1 MVKYILKRLVQLVVV
16 LLGVTFLTFMITQ
29 AAPSDAAEMKYV
41 SMGMMPSSELLEK
54 TREEM
59 GLNDPVLIQYGRWL
73 GNVLHG
79 DLGESSKFG
88 ESVWTQMTRKL
99 PMTLK
104 LAGVSLVAVILIS
117 FPLGVLSAVKKNK
130 TADYI
135 IRFLSF
141 FGVSMP
147 NFWLALLLMYIF
159 AVRLGWFKVVSTDSI
174 GGMILPVAT
183 LTIPMISSY
192 ARQIRAALL
201 EELNANYV
209 IGARARGIPE
219 RRIIWGHVLPNAI
232 LPIITLLGL
241 SVGHLLGGAAII
253 ETIFSW
259 QGIGNMVVEAIR
271 VRDYPLILGYV
282 IWLAIIYVTV
292 NLIRAGR
299 QPSVWYRQCGQRCAV
314 KNFVRCGQFLYINLY
329 HDCNCIRVG
338 NGGRH
343 CIGILRRT
351 SGYSDHASDGYSAG
365 ISGHGFCHCY
375 CGNDGTGTFEYSDCP
390 VFCLVDEVRKN
401 GQRTGFRH
409 SYQRL
414 HYRSKVR
421 RCRNSRDSVPIC
433 TAEYRSPSG
442 HYGDLGCGRHDAG
455 SGWSVVPRSGF
466 TAADTGMGLYAL
478 RGQIIFADST
488 MDHAVCWIGDFYNSD
503 CI

>member
-1 MVKYILKRLVQLVVV
+1 MVRYILKRLLQLVVV

-29 AAPSDAAEMKYV
+29 ATPSDAAEMKYV
-41 SMGMMPSSELLEK
+41 SMGMMPSTELLEK

-104 LAGVSLVAVILIS
+104 LAGVSLIVVIVFS
-117 FPLGVLSAVKKNK
+117 FPLGILSAVKKNK
-130 TADYI
+130 VADYM

-159 AVRLGWFKVVSTDSI
+159 AVRLGWFKVVSTNSVQ
-174 GGMILPVAT
+174 GMILPVAT

-232 LPIITLLGL
+232 LPIVTLLGL

-271 VRDYPLILGYV
+271 VRDYPLIQGYV
-282 IWLAIIYVTV
+282 IWMAIIYVMV
-292 NLIRAGR
+292 NMIVDIAYRLLDPQIRLR
-299 QPSVWYRQCGQRCAV
+299 
-314 KNFVRCGQFLYINLY
+314 K
-329 HDCNCIRVG
+329 RV
-338 NGGRH
+338 
-343 CIGILRRT
+343 
-351 SGYSDHASDGYSAG
+351 D
-365 ISGHGFCHCY
+365 
-375 CGNDGTGTFEYSDCP
+375 
-390 VFCLVDEVRKN
+390 
-401 GQRTGFRH
+401 
-409 SYQRL
+409 
-414 HYRSKVR
+414 
-421 RCRNSRDSVPIC
+421 
-433 TAEYRSPSG
+433 
-442 HYGDLGCGRHDAG
+442 
-455 SGWSVVPRSGF
+455 
-466 TAADTGMGLYAL
+466 
-478 RGQIIFADST
+478 
-488 MDHAVCWIGDFYNSD
+488 
-503 CI
+503 

>member
-1 MVKYILKRLVQLVVV
+1 MVRYILKRLWQLVVV

-29 AAPSDAAEMKYV
+29 ATPSDAAEMKYV
-41 SMGMMPSSELLEK
+41 SMGMMPSTELLEK

-104 LAGVSLVAVILIS
+104 LAGVSLIVVIVFS
-117 FPLGVLSAVKKNK
+117 FPLGILSAVKKNK
-130 TADYI
+130 VADYM

-159 AVRLGWFKVVSTDSI
+159 AVRLGWFKVVSTNSVQ
-174 GGMILPVAT
+174 GMILPVAT

-201 EELNANYV
+201 EELNVNYV

-271 VRDYPLILGYV
+271 VRDYPLIQGYV
-282 IWLAIIYVTV
+282 IWMAIIYVTV
-292 NLIRAGR
+292 NLMVDIAYRLLDPQIRLR
-299 QPSVWYRQCGQRCAV
+299 
-314 KNFVRCGQFLYINLY
+314 K
-329 HDCNCIRVG
+329 RV
-338 NGGRH
+338 
-343 CIGILRRT
+343 
-351 SGYSDHASDGYSAG
+351 D
-365 ISGHGFCHCY
+365 
-375 CGNDGTGTFEYSDCP
+375 
-390 VFCLVDEVRKN
+390 
-401 GQRTGFRH
+401 
-409 SYQRL
+409 
-414 HYRSKVR
+414 
-421 RCRNSRDSVPIC
+421 
-433 TAEYRSPSG
+433 
-442 HYGDLGCGRHDAG
+442 
-455 SGWSVVPRSGF
+455 
-466 TAADTGMGLYAL
+466 
-478 RGQIIFADST
+478 
-488 MDHAVCWIGDFYNSD
+488 
-503 CI
+503 

>member
-1 MVKYILKRLVQLVVV
+1 MVRYILKRLLQLVIV

-29 AAPSDAAEMKYV
+29 ATPSDAAEMKYV
-41 SMGMMPSSELLEK
+41 SMGMMPSTELLEK

-104 LAGVSLVAVILIS
+104 LAGVSLIVVIVFS
-117 FPLGVLSAVKKNK
+117 FPLGILSAVKKNK
-130 TADYI
+130 VADYM

-159 AVRLGWFKVVSTDSI
+159 AVRLGWFKVVSTNSVQ
-174 GGMILPVAT
+174 GMILPVAT

-232 LPIITLLGL
+232 LPIVTLLGL
-241 SVGHLLGGAAII
+241 SVGPLLGGAAII

-271 VRDYPLILGYV
+271 VRDYPLIQGYV
-282 IWLAIIYVTV
+282 IWMAIIYVTV
-292 NLIRAGR
+292 NLIVDIA
-299 QPSVWYRQCGQRCAV
+299 YRLLDPQ
-314 KNFVRCGQFLYINLY
+314 
-329 HDCNCIRVG
+329 IR
-338 NGGRH
+338 
-343 CIGILRRT
+343 LRKR
-351 SGYSDHASDGYSAG
+351 
-365 ISGHGFCHCY
+365 
-375 CGNDGTGTFEYSDCP
+375 
-390 VFCLVDEVRKN
+390 VD
-401 GQRTGFRH
+401 
-409 SYQRL
+409 
-414 HYRSKVR
+414 
-421 RCRNSRDSVPIC
+421 
-433 TAEYRSPSG
+433 
-442 HYGDLGCGRHDAG
+442 
-455 SGWSVVPRSGF
+455 
-466 TAADTGMGLYAL
+466 
-478 RGQIIFADST
+478 
-488 MDHAVCWIGDFYNSD
+488 
-503 CI
+503 

>member
-1 MVKYILKRLVQLVVV
+1 MVRYILKRLLQLVVV

-29 AAPSDAAEMKYV
+29 ATPSDAAEMKYV
-41 SMGMMPSSELLEK
+41 SMGMIPSTELLEK

-104 LAGVSLVAVILIS
+104 LAGVSLIVVIVFS
-117 FPLGVLSAVKKNK
+117 FPLGILSAVKKNK
-130 TADYI
+130 VADYM

-159 AVRLGWFKVVSTDSI
+159 AVRLGWFKVVSTNSVQ
-174 GGMILPVAT
+174 GMILPVAT

-232 LPIITLLGL
+232 LPIVTLLGL

-271 VRDYPLILGYV
+271 VRDYPLIQGYV
-282 IWLAIIYVTV
+282 IWMAIIYVIV
-292 NLIRAGR
+292 NLIVDIA
-299 QPSVWYRQCGQRCAV
+299 YRLLDPQ
-314 KNFVRCGQFLYINLY
+314 
-329 HDCNCIRVG
+329 IR
-338 NGGRH
+338 
-343 CIGILRRT
+343 LRKR
-351 SGYSDHASDGYSAG
+351 
-365 ISGHGFCHCY
+365 
-375 CGNDGTGTFEYSDCP
+375 
-390 VFCLVDEVRKN
+390 VD
-401 GQRTGFRH
+401 
-409 SYQRL
+409 
-414 HYRSKVR
+414 
-421 RCRNSRDSVPIC
+421 
-433 TAEYRSPSG
+433 
-442 HYGDLGCGRHDAG
+442 
-455 SGWSVVPRSGF
+455 
-466 TAADTGMGLYAL
+466 
-478 RGQIIFADST
+478 
-488 MDHAVCWIGDFYNSD
+488 
-503 CI
+503 

>member
-1 MVKYILKRLVQLVVV
+1 MVRYILKRLLQLVVV

-29 AAPSDAAEMKYV
+29 ATPSDAAEMKYV
-41 SMGMMPSSELLEK
+41 SMGMIPSTELLEK

-104 LAGVSLVAVILIS
+104 LAGVSLIVVIVFS
-117 FPLGVLSAVKKNK
+117 FPLGILSAVKKNK
-130 TADYI
+130 VADYM

-159 AVRLGWFKVVSTDSI
+159 AVRLGWFKVVSTNSVQ
-174 GGMILPVAT
+174 GMILPVAT

-232 LPIITLLGL
+232 LPIVTLLGL

-253 ETIFSW
+253 ETNFSW

-271 VRDYPLILGYV
+271 VRDYPLIQGYV
-282 IWLAIIYVTV
+282 IWMAIIYVMV
-292 NLIRAGR
+292 NLIVDIA
-299 QPSVWYRQCGQRCAV
+299 YRLLDPQ
-314 KNFVRCGQFLYINLY
+314 
-329 HDCNCIRVG
+329 IR
-338 NGGRH
+338 
-343 CIGILRRT
+343 LRKR
-351 SGYSDHASDGYSAG
+351 
-365 ISGHGFCHCY
+365 
-375 CGNDGTGTFEYSDCP
+375 
-390 VFCLVDEVRKN
+390 VD
-401 GQRTGFRH
+401 
-409 SYQRL
+409 
-414 HYRSKVR
+414 
-421 RCRNSRDSVPIC
+421 
-433 TAEYRSPSG
+433 
-442 HYGDLGCGRHDAG
+442 
-455 SGWSVVPRSGF
+455 
-466 TAADTGMGLYAL
+466 
-478 RGQIIFADST
+478 
-488 MDHAVCWIGDFYNSD
+488 
-503 CI
+503 

>member
-1 MVKYILKRLVQLVVV
+1 MIRYILKRLLQLVVV

-29 AAPSDAAEMKYV
+29 ATPSDAAEMKYV
-41 SMGMMPSSELLEK
+41 SMGMMPSTELLEK

-104 LAGVSLVAVILIS
+104 LAGVSLIVVIVFS
-117 FPLGVLSAVKKNK
+117 FPLGILSAVKKNK
-130 TADYI
+130 VADYM
-135 IRFLSF
+135 IRFFSF

-159 AVRLGWFKVVSTDSI
+159 AVRLGWFKVVSTNSVQ
-174 GGMILPVAT
+174 GMILPVAT

-232 LPIITLLGL
+232 LPIVTLLGL

-271 VRDYPLILGYV
+271 VRDYPLIQGYV
-282 IWLAIIYVTV
+282 IWMAIIYVTV
-292 NLIRAGR
+292 NLIVDIA
-299 QPSVWYRQCGQRCAV
+299 YRLLDPQ
-314 KNFVRCGQFLYINLY
+314 
-329 HDCNCIRVG
+329 IR
-338 NGGRH
+338 
-343 CIGILRRT
+343 LRKR
-351 SGYSDHASDGYSAG
+351 
-365 ISGHGFCHCY
+365 
-375 CGNDGTGTFEYSDCP
+375 
-390 VFCLVDEVRKN
+390 VD
-401 GQRTGFRH
+401 
-409 SYQRL
+409 
-414 HYRSKVR
+414 
-421 RCRNSRDSVPIC
+421 
-433 TAEYRSPSG
+433 
-442 HYGDLGCGRHDAG
+442 
-455 SGWSVVPRSGF
+455 
-466 TAADTGMGLYAL
+466 
-478 RGQIIFADST
+478 
-488 MDHAVCWIGDFYNSD
+488 
-503 CI
+503 

>member
-1 MVKYILKRLVQLVVV
+1 MVRYILKRLLQLVVV

-29 AAPSDAAEMKYV
+29 ATPSDAAEMKYV
-41 SMGMMPSSELLEK
+41 SMGMMPSTELLEK

-104 LAGVSLVAVILIS
+104 LAGVSLIVVIVFS
-117 FPLGVLSAVKKNK
+117 FPLGILSAVKKNK
-130 TADYI
+130 VADYM

-159 AVRLGWFKVVSTDSI
+159 AVRLGWFKVVSTNSVQ
-174 GGMILPVAT
+174 GMILPVAT

-219 RRIIWGHVLPNAI
+219 RRIIWEHVLPNAI
-232 LPIITLLGL
+232 LPIVTLLGL

-271 VRDYPLILGYV
+271 VRDYPLIQGYV
-282 IWLAIIYVTV
+282 IWMAIIYVTV
-292 NLIRAGR
+292 NLIVDIA
-299 QPSVWYRQCGQRCAV
+299 YRLLDPQ
-314 KNFVRCGQFLYINLY
+314 
-329 HDCNCIRVG
+329 IR
-338 NGGRH
+338 
-343 CIGILRRT
+343 LRKR
-351 SGYSDHASDGYSAG
+351 
-365 ISGHGFCHCY
+365 
-375 CGNDGTGTFEYSDCP
+375 
-390 VFCLVDEVRKN
+390 VD
-401 GQRTGFRH
+401 
-409 SYQRL
+409 
-414 HYRSKVR
+414 
-421 RCRNSRDSVPIC
+421 
-433 TAEYRSPSG
+433 
-442 HYGDLGCGRHDAG
+442 
-455 SGWSVVPRSGF
+455 
-466 TAADTGMGLYAL
+466 
-478 RGQIIFADST
+478 
-488 MDHAVCWIGDFYNSD
+488 
-503 CI
+503 

>member
-16 LLGVTFLTFMITQ
+16 LLRVTFLTFMITQ

-88 ESVWTQMTRKL
+88 ESVLTQMTRKL

-253 ETIFSW
+253 EKIFSW

-271 VRDYPLILGYV
+271 VRDYPLIQGYV
-282 IWLAIIYVTV
+282 IWMAIIYVTV
-292 NLIRAGR
+292 NLIVDI
-299 QPSVWYRQCGQRCAV
+299 SYRCLDPQ
-314 KNFVRCGQFLYINLY
+314 
-329 HDCNCIRVG
+329 IR
-338 NGGRH
+338 
-343 CIGILRRT
+343 LRKR
-351 SGYSDHASDGYSAG
+351 
-365 ISGHGFCHCY
+365 
-375 CGNDGTGTFEYSDCP
+375 
-390 VFCLVDEVRKN
+390 VD
-401 GQRTGFRH
+401 
-409 SYQRL
+409 
-414 HYRSKVR
+414 
-421 RCRNSRDSVPIC
+421 
-433 TAEYRSPSG
+433 
-442 HYGDLGCGRHDAG
+442 
-455 SGWSVVPRSGF
+455 
-466 TAADTGMGLYAL
+466 
-478 RGQIIFADST
+478 
-488 MDHAVCWIGDFYNSD
+488 
-503 CI
+503 

>member
-1 MVKYILKRLVQLVVV
+1 MVRYILKRLLQLVVV

-29 AAPSDAAEMKYV
+29 ATPSDAAEMKYV
-41 SMGMMPSSELLEK
+41 SMGMMPSTELLEK

-104 LAGVSLVAVILIS
+104 LAGVSLIVVIVFS
-117 FPLGVLSAVKKNK
+117 FPLGILSAVKKNK
-130 TADYI
+130 VADYM

-159 AVRLGWFKVVSTDSI
+159 AVRLGWFKVVSTNSVQ
-174 GGMILPVAT
+174 GMILPVAT

-219 RRIIWGHVLPNAI
+219 RRIIWGHVLPNAS
-232 LPIITLLGL
+232 LPIVTLLGL
-241 SVGHLLGGAAII
+241 SVGHLLGGASII

-271 VRDYPLILGYV
+271 VRDYPLIQGYV
-282 IWLAIIYVTV
+282 IWMAIIYVMV
-292 NLIRAGR
+292 NLIVDIA
-299 QPSVWYRQCGQRCAV
+299 YRLLDPQ
-314 KNFVRCGQFLYINLY
+314 
-329 HDCNCIRVG
+329 IR
-338 NGGRH
+338 
-343 CIGILRRT
+343 LRKR
-351 SGYSDHASDGYSAG
+351 
-365 ISGHGFCHCY
+365 
-375 CGNDGTGTFEYSDCP
+375 
-390 VFCLVDEVRKN
+390 VD
-401 GQRTGFRH
+401 
-409 SYQRL
+409 
-414 HYRSKVR
+414 
-421 RCRNSRDSVPIC
+421 
-433 TAEYRSPSG
+433 
-442 HYGDLGCGRHDAG
+442 
-455 SGWSVVPRSGF
+455 
-466 TAADTGMGLYAL
+466 
-478 RGQIIFADST
+478 
-488 MDHAVCWIGDFYNSD
+488 
-503 CI
+503 

>member
-1 MVKYILKRLVQLVVV
+1 
-16 LLGVTFLTFMITQ
+16 
-29 AAPSDAAEMKYV
+29 MKYV

-88 ESVWTQMTRKL
+88 ESVLTQMTRKL

-271 VRDYPLILGYV
+271 VRDYPLIQGYV
-282 IWLAIIYVTV
+282 IWMAIIYVTV
-292 NLIRAGR
+292 NLIVDI
-299 QPSVWYRQCGQRCAV
+299 SYRCLDPQ
-314 KNFVRCGQFLYINLY
+314 
-329 HDCNCIRVG
+329 IR
-338 NGGRH
+338 
-343 CIGILRRT
+343 LRKR
-351 SGYSDHASDGYSAG
+351 
-365 ISGHGFCHCY
+365 
-375 CGNDGTGTFEYSDCP
+375 
-390 VFCLVDEVRKN
+390 VD
-401 GQRTGFRH
+401 
-409 SYQRL
+409 
-414 HYRSKVR
+414 
-421 RCRNSRDSVPIC
+421 
-433 TAEYRSPSG
+433 
-442 HYGDLGCGRHDAG
+442 
-455 SGWSVVPRSGF
+455 
-466 TAADTGMGLYAL
+466 
-478 RGQIIFADST
+478 
-488 MDHAVCWIGDFYNSD
+488 
-503 CI
+503 

>member
-1 MVKYILKRLVQLVVV
+1 MVRYILKRLLQLVIV

-29 AAPSDAAEMKYV
+29 ATPSDAAEMKYV
-41 SMGMMPSSELLEK
+41 SMGMMPSTELLEK

-104 LAGVSLVAVILIS
+104 LAGVSLIVVIVFS
-117 FPLGVLSAVKKNK
+117 FPLGILSAVKKNK
-130 TADYI
+130 VADYM

-159 AVRLGWFKVVSTDSI
+159 AVRLGWFKVVSTNSVQ
-174 GGMILPVAT
+174 GMILPVAT

-192 ARQIRAALL
+192 ARQIRTALL

-232 LPIITLLGL
+232 LPIVTLLGL

-271 VRDYPLILGYV
+271 VRDYPLIQGYV
-282 IWLAIIYVTV
+282 IWMAIM
-292 NLIRAGR
+292 
-299 QPSVWYRQCGQRCAV
+299 
-314 KNFVRCGQFLYINLY
+314 
-329 HDCNCIRVG
+329 
-338 NGGRH
+338 
-343 CIGILRRT
+343 LR
-351 SGYSDHASDGYSAG
+351 S
-365 ISGHGFCHCY
+365 I
-375 CGNDGTGTFEYSDCP
+375 
-390 VFCLVDEVRKN
+390 
-401 GQRTGFRH
+401 
-409 SYQRL
+409 
-414 HYRSKVR
+414 
-421 RCRNSRDSVPIC
+421 
-433 TAEYRSPSG
+433 
-442 HYGDLGCGRHDAG
+442 
-455 SGWSVVPRSGF
+455 
-466 TAADTGMGLYAL
+466 
-478 RGQIIFADST
+478 
-488 MDHAVCWIGDFYNSD
+488 
-503 CI
+503 

>member
-1 MVKYILKRLVQLVVV
+1 MVRYILKRLLQLVVV

-29 AAPSDAAEMKYV
+29 ATPSDAAEMKYV
-41 SMGMMPSSELLEK
+41 SMGMMPSTELLEK

-104 LAGVSLVAVILIS
+104 LAGVSLIVVILIS
-117 FPLGVLSAVKKNK
+117 FPLGILSAVKKNK
-130 TADYI
+130 AADYI
-135 IRFLSF
+135 IRFFSF

-159 AVRLGWFKVVSTDSI
+159 AVRLGWFKVVSTDSVQ
-174 GGMILPVAT
+174 GMILPVAT

-219 RRIIWGHVLPNAI
+219 CRIIWGHVLPNAI

-271 VRDYPLILGYV
+271 VRDYPLIQGYV
-282 IWLAIIYVTV
+282 IWMAIIYVTV
-292 NLIRAGR
+292 NLIVDIA
-299 QPSVWYRQCGQRCAV
+299 YRLLDPQ
-314 KNFVRCGQFLYINLY
+314 
-329 HDCNCIRVG
+329 IR
-338 NGGRH
+338 
-343 CIGILRRT
+343 LRKR
-351 SGYSDHASDGYSAG
+351 
-365 ISGHGFCHCY
+365 
-375 CGNDGTGTFEYSDCP
+375 
-390 VFCLVDEVRKN
+390 VD
-401 GQRTGFRH
+401 
-409 SYQRL
+409 
-414 HYRSKVR
+414 
-421 RCRNSRDSVPIC
+421 
-433 TAEYRSPSG
+433 
-442 HYGDLGCGRHDAG
+442 
-455 SGWSVVPRSGF
+455 
-466 TAADTGMGLYAL
+466 
-478 RGQIIFADST
+478 
-488 MDHAVCWIGDFYNSD
+488 
-503 CI
+503 

>member
-1 MVKYILKRLVQLVVV
+1 MVRYILKRLLQLVVV

-29 AAPSDAAEMKYV
+29 ATPSDAAEMKYV
-41 SMGMMPSSELLEK
+41 SMGMIPSTELLEK

-104 LAGVSLVAVILIS
+104 LAGVSLIVVIVFS
-117 FPLGVLSAVKKNK
+117 FPLGILSAVKKNK
-130 TADYI
+130 VADYM

-159 AVRLGWFKVVSTDSI
+159 AVRLGWFKVVSTNSVQ
-174 GGMILPVAT
+174 GMILPVAT

-271 VRDYPLILGYV
+271 VRDYPLIQGYV
-282 IWLAIIYVTV
+282 IWMAIIYVTV
-292 NLIRAGR
+292 NLMVDIAYRLLDPQIRLR
-299 QPSVWYRQCGQRCAV
+299 
-314 KNFVRCGQFLYINLY
+314 K
-329 HDCNCIRVG
+329 RV
-338 NGGRH
+338 
-343 CIGILRRT
+343 
-351 SGYSDHASDGYSAG
+351 D
-365 ISGHGFCHCY
+365 
-375 CGNDGTGTFEYSDCP
+375 
-390 VFCLVDEVRKN
+390 
-401 GQRTGFRH
+401 
-409 SYQRL
+409 
-414 HYRSKVR
+414 
-421 RCRNSRDSVPIC
+421 
-433 TAEYRSPSG
+433 
-442 HYGDLGCGRHDAG
+442 
-455 SGWSVVPRSGF
+455 
-466 TAADTGMGLYAL
+466 
-478 RGQIIFADST
+478 
-488 MDHAVCWIGDFYNSD
+488 
-503 CI
+503 

>member
-1 MVKYILKRLVQLVVV
+1 MVRYILKRLLQLVVV

-29 AAPSDAAEMKYV
+29 ATPSDAAEMKYV
-41 SMGMMPSSELLEK
+41 SMGMMPSTELLEK

-104 LAGVSLVAVILIS
+104 LAGVSLIVVILIS
-117 FPLGVLSAVKKNK
+117 FPLGILSAVKKNK
-130 TADYI
+130 AADYI
-135 IRFLSF
+135 IRFFSF

-159 AVRLGWFKVVSTDSI
+159 AVRLGWFKVVSTDSVQ
-174 GGMILPVAT
+174 GMILPVAT

-271 VRDYPLILGYV
+271 VRDYPLIQGYV
-282 IWLAIIYVTV
+282 IWMAIIYVTV
-292 NLIRAGR
+292 NLMVDIAYRLLDPQIRLR
-299 QPSVWYRQCGQRCAV
+299 
-314 KNFVRCGQFLYINLY
+314 K
-329 HDCNCIRVG
+329 RV
-338 NGGRH
+338 
-343 CIGILRRT
+343 
-351 SGYSDHASDGYSAG
+351 D
-365 ISGHGFCHCY
+365 
-375 CGNDGTGTFEYSDCP
+375 
-390 VFCLVDEVRKN
+390 
-401 GQRTGFRH
+401 
-409 SYQRL
+409 
-414 HYRSKVR
+414 
-421 RCRNSRDSVPIC
+421 
-433 TAEYRSPSG
+433 
-442 HYGDLGCGRHDAG
+442 
-455 SGWSVVPRSGF
+455 
-466 TAADTGMGLYAL
+466 
-478 RGQIIFADST
+478 
-488 MDHAVCWIGDFYNSD
+488 
-503 CI
+503 

>member
-1 MVKYILKRLVQLVVV
+1 MVRYILKRLLQLVVV

-29 AAPSDAAEMKYV
+29 ATPSDAAEMKYV
-41 SMGMMPSSELLEK
+41 SMGMMPSTELLEK

-104 LAGVSLVAVILIS
+104 LAGVSLIVVIVFS
-117 FPLGVLSAVKKNK
+117 FPLGILSAVKKNK
-130 TADYI
+130 VADYM

-159 AVRLGWFKVVSTDSI
+159 AVRLGWFKVVSTNSVQ
-174 GGMILPVAT
+174 GMILPVAT

-232 LPIITLLGL
+232 LPIVTLLGL

-259 QGIGNMVVEAIR
+259 QGISNMVVEAI
-271 VRDYPLILGYV
+271 VSE
-282 IWLAIIYVTV
+282 II
-292 NLIRAGR
+292 R
-299 QPSVWYRQCGQRCAV
+299 
-314 KNFVRCGQFLYINLY
+314 
-329 HDCNCIRVG
+329 
-338 NGGRH
+338 
-343 CIGILRRT
+343 
-351 SGYSDHASDGYSAG
+351 
-365 ISGHGFCHCY
+365 
-375 CGNDGTGTFEYSDCP
+375 
-390 VFCLVDEVRKN
+390 
-401 GQRTGFRH
+401 
-409 SYQRL
+409 
-414 HYRSKVR
+414 
-421 RCRNSRDSVPIC
+421 
-433 TAEYRSPSG
+433 
-442 HYGDLGCGRHDAG
+442 
-455 SGWSVVPRSGF
+455 
-466 TAADTGMGLYAL
+466 
-478 RGQIIFADST
+478 
-488 MDHAVCWIGDFYNSD
+488 
-503 CI
+503 

>member
-1 MVKYILKRLVQLVVV
+1 MVRYILKRLLQLVIV

-29 AAPSDAAEMKYV
+29 ATPSDAAEMKYV
-41 SMGMMPSSELLEK
+41 SMGMMPSTELLEK

-104 LAGVSLVAVILIS
+104 LAGVSLIVVIVFS
-117 FPLGVLSAVKKNK
+117 FPLGILSAVKKNK
-130 TADYI
+130 VADYM

-159 AVRLGWFKVVSTDSI
+159 AVRLGWFKVVSTNSVQ
-174 GGMILPVAT
+174 GMILPVAT

-232 LPIITLLGL
+232 LPIVTLLGL

-271 VRDYPLILGYV
+271 VRDYPLIQGYV
-282 IWLAIIYVTV
+282 IWMAIIYVTV
-292 NLIRAGR
+292 NLIVDIA
-299 QPSVWYRQCGQRCAV
+299 YRLLDPQ
-314 KNFVRCGQFLYINLY
+314 
-329 HDCNCIRVG
+329 IR
-338 NGGRH
+338 
-343 CIGILRRT
+343 LRKR
-351 SGYSDHASDGYSAG
+351 
-365 ISGHGFCHCY
+365 
-375 CGNDGTGTFEYSDCP
+375 
-390 VFCLVDEVRKN
+390 VD
-401 GQRTGFRH
+401 
-409 SYQRL
+409 
-414 HYRSKVR
+414 
-421 RCRNSRDSVPIC
+421 
-433 TAEYRSPSG
+433 
-442 HYGDLGCGRHDAG
+442 
-455 SGWSVVPRSGF
+455 
-466 TAADTGMGLYAL
+466 
-478 RGQIIFADST
+478 
-488 MDHAVCWIGDFYNSD
+488 
-503 CI
+503 

>member
-1 MVKYILKRLVQLVVV
+1 MVRYILKRLLQLVIV

-29 AAPSDAAEMKYV
+29 ATPSDAAEMKYV
-41 SMGMMPSSELLEK
+41 SMGMMPSTELLEK
-54 TREEM
+54 TWEEM

-104 LAGVSLVAVILIS
+104 LAGVSLIVVIVFS
-117 FPLGVLSAVKKNK
+117 FPLGILSAVKKNK
-130 TADYI
+130 VADYM

-159 AVRLGWFKVVSTDSI
+159 AVRLGWFKVVSTNSVQ
-174 GGMILPVAT
+174 GMILPVAT

-232 LPIITLLGL
+232 LPIVTLLGL

-271 VRDYPLILGYV
+271 VRDYPLIQGYV
-282 IWLAIIYVTV
+282 IWMAIIYVTV
-292 NLIRAGR
+292 NLIVDIA
-299 QPSVWYRQCGQRCAV
+299 YRLLDPQ
-314 KNFVRCGQFLYINLY
+314 
-329 HDCNCIRVG
+329 IR
-338 NGGRH
+338 
-343 CIGILRRT
+343 LRKR
-351 SGYSDHASDGYSAG
+351 
-365 ISGHGFCHCY
+365 
-375 CGNDGTGTFEYSDCP
+375 
-390 VFCLVDEVRKN
+390 VD
-401 GQRTGFRH
+401 
-409 SYQRL
+409 
-414 HYRSKVR
+414 
-421 RCRNSRDSVPIC
+421 
-433 TAEYRSPSG
+433 
-442 HYGDLGCGRHDAG
+442 
-455 SGWSVVPRSGF
+455 
-466 TAADTGMGLYAL
+466 
-478 RGQIIFADST
+478 
-488 MDHAVCWIGDFYNSD
+488 
-503 CI
+503 

>member
-29 AAPSDAAEMKYV
+29 AASSDAAEMKYV

-88 ESVWTQMTRKL
+88 ESVLTQMTRKL

-271 VRDYPLILGYV
+271 VRDYPLIQGYA
-282 IWLAIIYVTV
+282 IWMAIIYVTV
-292 NLIRAGR
+292 NLIVDI
-299 QPSVWYRQCGQRCAV
+299 SYRCLDPQ
-314 KNFVRCGQFLYINLY
+314 
-329 HDCNCIRVG
+329 IR
-338 NGGRH
+338 
-343 CIGILRRT
+343 LRKR
-351 SGYSDHASDGYSAG
+351 
-365 ISGHGFCHCY
+365 
-375 CGNDGTGTFEYSDCP
+375 
-390 VFCLVDEVRKN
+390 VD
-401 GQRTGFRH
+401 
-409 SYQRL
+409 
-414 HYRSKVR
+414 
-421 RCRNSRDSVPIC
+421 
-433 TAEYRSPSG
+433 
-442 HYGDLGCGRHDAG
+442 
-455 SGWSVVPRSGF
+455 
-466 TAADTGMGLYAL
+466 
-478 RGQIIFADST
+478 
-488 MDHAVCWIGDFYNSD
+488 
-503 CI
+503 

>member
-1 MVKYILKRLVQLVVV
+1 MVRYILKRLLQLVVV

-29 AAPSDAAEMKYV
+29 ATPSDAAEMKYV
-41 SMGMMPSSELLEK
+41 SMGMMPSAELLEK

-104 LAGVSLVAVILIS
+104 LAGVSLVVVILIS

-159 AVRLGWFKVVSTDSI
+159 AVQLGWFKVVSTDSI

-271 VRDYPLILGYV
+271 VRDYPLIQGYV
-282 IWLAIIYVTV
+282 IWMAIIYVTV
-292 NLIRAGR
+292 NLIVDI
-299 QPSVWYRQCGQRCAV
+299 SYRCLDPQ
-314 KNFVRCGQFLYINLY
+314 
-329 HDCNCIRVG
+329 IR
-338 NGGRH
+338 
-343 CIGILRRT
+343 LRKR
-351 SGYSDHASDGYSAG
+351 
-365 ISGHGFCHCY
+365 
-375 CGNDGTGTFEYSDCP
+375 
-390 VFCLVDEVRKN
+390 VD
-401 GQRTGFRH
+401 
-409 SYQRL
+409 
-414 HYRSKVR
+414 
-421 RCRNSRDSVPIC
+421 
-433 TAEYRSPSG
+433 
-442 HYGDLGCGRHDAG
+442 
-455 SGWSVVPRSGF
+455 
-466 TAADTGMGLYAL
+466 
-478 RGQIIFADST
+478 
-488 MDHAVCWIGDFYNSD
+488 
-503 CI
+503 

>member
-1 MVKYILKRLVQLVVV
+1 MVRYILKRLLQLVVV

-29 AAPSDAAEMKYV
+29 ATPSDAAEMKYV
-41 SMGMMPSSELLEK
+41 SMGMMPSTELLEK

-104 LAGVSLVAVILIS
+104 LAGVSLIVVIAIS
-117 FPLGVLSAVKKNK
+117 FPLGILSAVKKNK
-130 TADYI
+130 AADYI
-135 IRFLSF
+135 IRFFSF

-159 AVRLGWFKVVSTDSI
+159 AVRLGWFKVVSTDSVQ
-174 GGMILPVAT
+174 GMILPVAT

-232 LPIITLLGL
+232 LPIVTLLGL

-271 VRDYPLILGYV
+271 VRDYPLIQGYV
-282 IWLAIIYVTV
+282 IWMAIIYVMV
-292 NLIRAGR
+292 NLIVDIA
-299 QPSVWYRQCGQRCAV
+299 YRLLDPQ
-314 KNFVRCGQFLYINLY
+314 
-329 HDCNCIRVG
+329 IR
-338 NGGRH
+338 
-343 CIGILRRT
+343 LRKR
-351 SGYSDHASDGYSAG
+351 
-365 ISGHGFCHCY
+365 
-375 CGNDGTGTFEYSDCP
+375 
-390 VFCLVDEVRKN
+390 VD
-401 GQRTGFRH
+401 
-409 SYQRL
+409 
-414 HYRSKVR
+414 
-421 RCRNSRDSVPIC
+421 
-433 TAEYRSPSG
+433 
-442 HYGDLGCGRHDAG
+442 
-455 SGWSVVPRSGF
+455 
-466 TAADTGMGLYAL
+466 
-478 RGQIIFADST
+478 
-488 MDHAVCWIGDFYNSD
+488 
-503 CI
+503 

>member
-1 MVKYILKRLVQLVVV
+1 MVRYILKRLLQLVVV

-29 AAPSDAAEMKYV
+29 ATPSDAAEMKYV
-41 SMGMMPSSELLEK
+41 SMGMIPSTELLEK

-104 LAGVSLVAVILIS
+104 LAGVSLIVVIVFS
-117 FPLGVLSAVKKNK
+117 FPLGILSAVKKNK
-130 TADYI
+130 VADYM

-159 AVRLGWFKVVSTDSI
+159 AVRLGWSKVVSTNSVQ
-174 GGMILPVAT
+174 GMILPVAT

-232 LPIITLLGL
+232 LPIVTLLGL

-271 VRDYPLILGYV
+271 VRDYPLIQGYV
-282 IWLAIIYVTV
+282 IWMAIIYVMV
-292 NLIRAGR
+292 NLIVDIA
-299 QPSVWYRQCGQRCAV
+299 YRLLDPQ
-314 KNFVRCGQFLYINLY
+314 
-329 HDCNCIRVG
+329 IR
-338 NGGRH
+338 
-343 CIGILRRT
+343 LRKR
-351 SGYSDHASDGYSAG
+351 
-365 ISGHGFCHCY
+365 
-375 CGNDGTGTFEYSDCP
+375 
-390 VFCLVDEVRKN
+390 VD
-401 GQRTGFRH
+401 
-409 SYQRL
+409 
-414 HYRSKVR
+414 
-421 RCRNSRDSVPIC
+421 
-433 TAEYRSPSG
+433 
-442 HYGDLGCGRHDAG
+442 
-455 SGWSVVPRSGF
+455 
-466 TAADTGMGLYAL
+466 
-478 RGQIIFADST
+478 
-488 MDHAVCWIGDFYNSD
+488 
-503 CI
+503 

>member
-1 MVKYILKRLVQLVVV
+1 MVRYIVKRLLQLVVV

-29 AAPSDAAEMKYV
+29 ATPSDAAEMKYV
-41 SMGMMPSSELLEK
+41 SMGMMPSTELLEK

-104 LAGVSLVAVILIS
+104 LAGVSLIVVIVFS
-117 FPLGVLSAVKKNK
+117 FPLGILSAVKKNK
-130 TADYI
+130 VADYM

-159 AVRLGWFKVVSTDSI
+159 AVRLGWFKVVSTNSVQ
-174 GGMILPVAT
+174 GMILPVAT

-232 LPIITLLGL
+232 LPIVTLLGL
-241 SVGHLLGGAAII
+241 SVGHLLGGASII

-271 VRDYPLILGYV
+271 VRDYPLIQGYV
-282 IWLAIIYVTV
+282 IWMAIIYVMD
-292 NLIRAGR
+292 NLIVDIA
-299 QPSVWYRQCGQRCAV
+299 YRLLDPQ
-314 KNFVRCGQFLYINLY
+314 
-329 HDCNCIRVG
+329 IR
-338 NGGRH
+338 
-343 CIGILRRT
+343 LRKR
-351 SGYSDHASDGYSAG
+351 
-365 ISGHGFCHCY
+365 
-375 CGNDGTGTFEYSDCP
+375 
-390 VFCLVDEVRKN
+390 VD
-401 GQRTGFRH
+401 
-409 SYQRL
+409 
-414 HYRSKVR
+414 
-421 RCRNSRDSVPIC
+421 
-433 TAEYRSPSG
+433 
-442 HYGDLGCGRHDAG
+442 
-455 SGWSVVPRSGF
+455 
-466 TAADTGMGLYAL
+466 
-478 RGQIIFADST
+478 
-488 MDHAVCWIGDFYNSD
+488 
-503 CI
+503 

>member
-1 MVKYILKRLVQLVVV
+1 MVRYILKRLLQLVIV

-29 AAPSDAAEMKYV
+29 ATPSDAAEMKYV
-41 SMGMMPSSELLEK
+41 SMGMMPSTELLEK

-104 LAGVSLVAVILIS
+104 LAGVSLIVVIVFS
-117 FPLGVLSAVKKNK
+117 FPLGILSTVKKNK
-130 TADYI
+130 VADYM

-159 AVRLGWFKVVSTDSI
+159 AVRLGWFKVVSTNSVQ
-174 GGMILPVAT
+174 GMILPVAT

-232 LPIITLLGL
+232 LPIVTLLGL

-271 VRDYPLILGYV
+271 VRDYPLIQGYV
-282 IWLAIIYVTV
+282 IWMAIIYVTV
-292 NLIRAGR
+292 NLTVDIAYRLLDPQIRLR
-299 QPSVWYRQCGQRCAV
+299 
-314 KNFVRCGQFLYINLY
+314 K
-329 HDCNCIRVG
+329 RV
-338 NGGRH
+338 
-343 CIGILRRT
+343 
-351 SGYSDHASDGYSAG
+351 D
-365 ISGHGFCHCY
+365 
-375 CGNDGTGTFEYSDCP
+375 
-390 VFCLVDEVRKN
+390 
-401 GQRTGFRH
+401 
-409 SYQRL
+409 
-414 HYRSKVR
+414 
-421 RCRNSRDSVPIC
+421 
-433 TAEYRSPSG
+433 
-442 HYGDLGCGRHDAG
+442 
-455 SGWSVVPRSGF
+455 
-466 TAADTGMGLYAL
+466 
-478 RGQIIFADST
+478 
-488 MDHAVCWIGDFYNSD
+488 
-503 CI
+503 

>member
-1 MVKYILKRLVQLVVV
+1 MVRYILKRLLQLVVV

-29 AAPSDAAEMKYV
+29 ATPSDAAEMKYV
-41 SMGMMPSSELLEK
+41 SMGMMPSTELLEK

-104 LAGVSLVAVILIS
+104 LAVVSLIVVIVFS
-117 FPLGVLSAVKKNK
+117 FPLGILSAVKKNK
-130 TADYI
+130 VADYM

-159 AVRLGWFKVVSTDSI
+159 AVRLGWFKVVSTNSVQ
-174 GGMILPVAT
+174 GMILPVAT

-232 LPIITLLGL
+232 LPIVTLLGL

-271 VRDYPLILGYV
+271 VRDYPLIQGYV
-282 IWLAIIYVTV
+282 IWMAIIYVMV
-292 NLIRAGR
+292 NLIVDIA
-299 QPSVWYRQCGQRCAV
+299 YRLLDPQ
-314 KNFVRCGQFLYINLY
+314 
-329 HDCNCIRVG
+329 IR
-338 NGGRH
+338 
-343 CIGILRRT
+343 LRKR
-351 SGYSDHASDGYSAG
+351 
-365 ISGHGFCHCY
+365 
-375 CGNDGTGTFEYSDCP
+375 
-390 VFCLVDEVRKN
+390 VD
-401 GQRTGFRH
+401 
-409 SYQRL
+409 
-414 HYRSKVR
+414 
-421 RCRNSRDSVPIC
+421 
-433 TAEYRSPSG
+433 
-442 HYGDLGCGRHDAG
+442 
-455 SGWSVVPRSGF
+455 
-466 TAADTGMGLYAL
+466 
-478 RGQIIFADST
+478 
-488 MDHAVCWIGDFYNSD
+488 
-503 CI
+503 